1 LIDTSFLEYPDN
13 SSLAVILYMAGCSS
27 NCENCHNPELQEY
40 KATDV
45 DIYRELRNICFRNKT
60 NKIVLC
66 GGDPLY
72 PENIE
77 ITKKILYELSGEYDI
92 CIYTGYDIEMVKL
105 LKLRGFKYIKC
116 GIFNNKL
123 YIGSE
128 KKEEYLQ
135 FASSNQKLYNADL
148 ELLSKDGKFYFNS

>member
-1 LIDTSFLEYPDN
+1 
-13 SSLAVILYMAGCSS
+13 MAGCSS

-40 KATDV
+40 IATSL
-45 DIYRELRNICFRNKT
+45 DIHQELKLNCFRNKT

-72 PENIE
+72 PENLE
-77 ITKKILYELSGEYDI
+77 LTRKILHELSGEYDI
-92 CIYTGYDIEMVKL
+92 CIYTGYDIEMVRN
-105 LKLRGFKYIKC
+105 LKLGGFKYIKC

-135 FASSNQKLYNADL
+135 FASSNQKLYDADL
-148 ELLSKDGKFYFNS
+148 NLLSKDGRFYFS